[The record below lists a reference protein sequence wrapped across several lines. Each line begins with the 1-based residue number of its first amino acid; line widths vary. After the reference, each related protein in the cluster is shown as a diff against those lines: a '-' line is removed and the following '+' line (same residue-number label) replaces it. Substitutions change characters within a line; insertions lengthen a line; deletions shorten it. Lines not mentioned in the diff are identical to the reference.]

1 MTRAV
6 IERSGWIDISVNIA
20 GIFPGLRFK
29 VYEQVGIEANIGYR

>member
-6 IERSGWIDISVNIA
+6 TGRIGWIDISVNIA

-29 VYEQVGIEANIGYR
+29 VYGQIRIEADTGRQ